1 MKHAVLRAFL
11 IALIITASTYAISPP
26 PSHAEKS
33 VQVTYNGDRI
43 VFSENPFISNGM
55 TYIQARPFAQSL
67 GFRIDWLDRTRLSLT
82 KPGTTIV
89 MEVDRTAA
97 IVNGVKT
104 SISPA
109 PRKVGATLFVPLRAI
124 AEKMNYAVSWHQAV
138 NSVSITDRTAP
149 NAPPSAAPS
158 PSPGTQPNLPTTGSY
173 KLIAYYPSWG
183 FYLNEPLSKQPVS
196 QLTHINYAFA
206 NVKDGQVVLGEPDAD
221 IQNFKQLKLLKAAN
235 PKLRALISVGGWTW
249 SGQFSDAALTSASR
263 QKFAASG
270 VKFMKQYGFD
280 GVDIDWEYP
289 VQGGLT
295 GNKERPEDKR
305 NFTLLLQEIRNQ
317 LNAAEKS
324 DGRDYLLTIAGG
336 AFPGYSK
343 NVEISAVAQAVDWIN
358 LMTYDYHGPWDDS
371 SNHNAPLYA
380 DSKDP
385 SRANAGNNID
395 AVVDQ
400 YLKSGVP
407 ADKLVL
413 GVPFYGRSWTSCG
426 PANQGL
432 YQDCNGPTRKMYSYE
447 QIKEQDWI
455 NANGFARYWN
465 SEAKAPYLYKKT
477 TGTFVSYE
485 DAESIGYKTSYLKSR
500 GLGGAMIWEITQDD
514 DNHTLL
520 NKLAGDLNK

>member
-1 MKHAVLRAFL
+1 MKHVILRAIL
-11 IALIITASTYAISPP
+11 IALIVTATVYAVSAPS
-26 PSHAEKS
+26 SHAEKP
-33 VQVTYNGDRI
+33 VQVTYNGERI
-43 VFSENPFISNGM
+43 AFSENPFINKGN
-55 TYIQARPFAQSL
+55 TYIQVRPFAQTL
-67 GFRIDWLDRTRLSLT
+67 GFRIDWLDRTRLTLT
-82 KPGTTIV
+82 KTGTTIV
-89 MEVDRTAA
+89 MEVDRTTA
-97 IVNGVKT
+97 IVNGVKST
-104 SISPA
+104 ISPA
-109 PRKVGATLFVPLRAI
+109 PKLVDSTLFVPLRAI
-124 AEKMNYAVSWHQAV
+124 AEKMNFAVAWQQAA
-138 NSVSITDRTAP
+138 NTVSITDRIAP
-149 NAPPSAAPS
+149 DSPPSKPAAR
-158 PSPGTQPNLPTTGSY
+158 SY

-183 FYLNEPLSKQPVS
+183 LYLKEPLTKQPVS
-196 QLTHINYAFA
+196 RLTHINYAFA

-221 IQNFKQLKLLKAAN
+221 LRNFEQLKQLKNAN

-263 QKFAASG
+263 QKFAASA
-270 VKFMKQYGFD
+270 VDFMKQYGFD

-289 VQGGLT
+289 VQGGLS

-317 LNAAEKS
+317 LDAAEKS
-324 DGRDYLLTIAGG
+324 DGRGYLLTIAGG
-336 AFPGYSK
+336 AFPGYLK
-343 NVEISAVAQAVDWIN
+343 NVEIAAVAQAVDWIN
-358 LMTYDYHGPWDDS
+358 LMTYDFHGDWDDS

-380 DSKDP
+380 DSQDP

-407 ADKLVL
+407 AEKLVL

-432 YQDCNGPTRKMYSYE
+432 YQDCDGPARKMYSFE
-447 QIKEQDWI
+447 QIKNQGWI
-455 NANGFARYWN
+455 NANGFVRYWN

-514 DNHTLL
+514 DAHTLL

>member
-1 MKHAVLRAFL
+1 MKL
-11 IALIITASTYAISPP
+11 IALRATLVALIVTATVYVFSPP

-43 VFSENPFISNGM
+43 AFSESPFITNGN
-55 TYIQARPFAQSL
+55 TYIQVRPFAQTL

-89 MEVDRTAA
+89 MEVDRANA

-104 SISPA
+104 TISPV
-109 PRKVGATLFVPLRAI
+109 PKKVGPTLFVPLRAI
-124 AEKMNYAVSWHQAV
+124 AEKMNYAVSWQQAV
-138 NSVSITDRTAP
+138 NTVNVTDRTAP
-149 NAPPSAAPS
+149 KVPPSAAPS
-158 PSPGTQPNLPTTGSY
+158 PSPSTPAAARSY
-173 KLIAYYPSWG
+173 KVIAYYPAWG
-183 FYLNEPLSKQPVS
+183 LYLNEPLSKQSVS

-206 NVKDGQVVLGEPDAD
+206 NISDGQVVLGDPNAD
-221 IQNFKQLKLLKAAN
+221 LQNFKQLRQLKAAN

-249 SGQFSDAALTSASR
+249 SGGFSDAALTSASR
-263 QKFAASG
+263 QKFAASA
-270 VKFMKQYGFD
+270 VAFMKQHGFD
-280 GVDIDWEYP
+280 GVDLDWEYP
-289 VQGGLT
+289 VQGGLA

-305 NFTLLLQEIRNQ
+305 NFTLLLQEIRDQ
-317 LNAAEKS
+317 MDSAEKS

-336 AFPGYSK
+336 AFPGYLN
-343 NVEISAVAQAVDWIN
+343 NVEISSIASTVDWIN

-380 DSKDP
+380 DSQDP
-385 SRANAGNNID
+385 SHANKGNNID
-395 AVVDQ
+395 AIVDY
-400 YLKSGVP
+400 YLKADVP
-407 ADKLVL
+407 ANKLVL

-426 PANQGL
+426 PDNQGL
-432 YQDCNGPTRKMYSYE
+432 YQDCDGPTRKMYSYE
-447 QIKEQDWI
+447 HIKNQGWI
-455 NANGFARYWN
+455 NANGFVRYWN
-465 SEAKAPYLYKKT
+465 SEAKVPYLYKKT

-500 GLGGAMIWEITQDD
+500 GLGGAMIWEMTQDD